1 MNDFDPSLDEI
12 VSAYVDDAATPTERA
27 LVEGD
32 PALVERAAT
41 FRRLRAEIATP
52 PAPADD
58 ELRRT
63 LIARAM
69 ADSAVA
75 GGTEQRG
82 ADVPTHRSWW
92 GVDIHRSPGRAAGDH
107 PRRRTPRRRDRRREL
122 RAHDVGSDQPL
133 TMRRTSDA
141 R

>member
-63 LIARAM
+63 LIALLCGVTLVGGVANP
-69 ADSAVA
+69 AVA
-75 GGTEQRG
+75 TP
-82 ADVPTHRSWW
+82 APPTVWLCR
-92 GVDIHRSPGRAAGDH
+92 PGLPNDPCAPGFSIFSRN
-107 PRRRTPRRRDRRREL
+107 P
-122 RAHDVGSDQPL
+122 V
-133 TMRRTSDA
+133 
-141 R
+141 